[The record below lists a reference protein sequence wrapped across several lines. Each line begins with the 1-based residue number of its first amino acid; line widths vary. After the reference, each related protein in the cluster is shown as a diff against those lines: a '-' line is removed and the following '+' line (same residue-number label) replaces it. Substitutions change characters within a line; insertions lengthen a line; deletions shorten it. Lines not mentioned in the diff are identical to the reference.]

1 MGQFPEILKKQPPVT
16 RGTPCSIRLA
26 FDAIGPEESGE
37 LLAALRDPHVNSV
50 AIATALGAAY
60 GINVRKWVVQR
71 HRRGECA
78 CEEALR

>member
-1 MGQFPEILKKQPPVT
+1 MSKFAQALQEQRPAV

-37 LLAALRDPHVNSV
+37 LLAALRDQGTTSV
-50 AIATALGAAY
+50 AIASALANAF

-71 HRRGECA
+71 HRRGECT
-78 CEEALR
+78 CEEGLR